1 MFYKIMA
8 IHYQLEFNMSEELH
22 VVLGARGVSGLAVIE
37 ELRNRNLNIRG
48 VARSGTTSVTT
59 LNADLLD
66 RTSTEKATQ
75 GASHVYLCAGLE
87 YSSKVWA
94 REWPIVMDNVIYAC
108 EKSQSKLIFLDN
120 IYMYGPVPLSV
131 PFDESHPRSPS
142 SQKGKVRKLISEMVL
157 QANKQ
162 GRIKAIIARSADFYG
177 PNVTNC
183 ALYPSLIENI
193 VKNKNPQSI
202 GKLNVKHT
210 YAYIPDLG
218 KALVL
223 LGLEESCYGEVW
235 HLPVSESLTISEII
249 ILINKILKTNFEV
262 SYVPSILRKTLSLF
276 ISPLRELNEMMYQFE
291 YDYVMSYDKFQKKF
305 PKFKATQM
313 EEGLRN
319 TLTSFQK

>member
-1 MFYKIMA
+1 
-8 IHYQLEFNMSEELH
+8 
-22 VVLGARGVSGLAVIE
+22 
-37 ELRNRNLNIRG
+37 
-48 VARSGTTSVTT
+48 
-59 LNADLLD
+59 
-66 RTSTEKATQ
+66 
-75 GASHVYLCAGLE
+75 LE

-94 REWPIVMDNVIYAC
+94 RDWPIVMDNVIYAC

-193 VKNKNPQSI
+193 INNKNPQSI
-202 GKLNVKHT
+202 GKLNVKHS

-223 LGLEESCYGEVW
+223 LALEESCYGEVW
-235 HLPVSESLTISEII
+235 HLPVSESITISEII
-249 ILINKILKTNFEV
+249 ILINKILRTNFEV

-276 ISPLRELNEMMYQFE
+276 ISPLRELNEMMYQFD

-319 TLTSFQK
+319 MLTSFQK